1 MPRAVEVPE
10 YEMHDEVQVE
20 PSRTALIIV
29 DMQNDFFKEG
39 G

>member
-1 MPRAVEVPE
+1 
-10 YEMHDEVQVE
+10 MHDEVKVE

>member
-1 MPRAVEVPE
+1 
-10 YEMHDEVQVE
+10 MHDEVKVE

-29 DMQNDFFKEG
+29 AMQNDFFKEG